1 MNKEKARDYCLSHNR
16 ANSDFPFD
24 QVTEVFRLSGKMFAL
39 MSTDNEPGQINLKCD
54 PPLGRDLRERY
65 EAIKPG
71 YHMNK
76 EHWITVV
83 LDGSLEPDMIKGLI
97 DHSYQ
102 LILKSLPKKRIKELG
117 LEEE

>member
-1 MNKEKARDYCLSHNR
+1 MNKDEVRDYCLSKKH
-16 ANSDFPFD
+16 ASSDFPFD
-24 QVTEVFRLSGKMFAL
+24 QVTEVFRLAKKMFAL
-39 MSTDNEPGQINLKCD
+39 MGNDNEPGQINLKID
-54 PPLGRDLRERY
+54 PPMGRDLREQF

-97 DHSYQ
+97 DHSYE
-102 LILKSLPKKRIKELG
+102 LILKSLTKKLREELN
-117 LEEE
+117 LSIE

>member
-1 MNKEKARDYCLSHNR
+1 MNKDEVRSYCLSKTH
-16 ANSDFPFD
+16 ATSDFPFD
-24 QVTEVFRLSGKMFAL
+24 QVTEVFRLVKKMFAL
-39 MSTDNEPGQINLKCD
+39 MGIDNDPGQINLKCD
-54 PPLGRDLRERY
+54 PPMGRDLREQF

-97 DHSYQ
+97 DHSYE
-102 LILKSLPKKRIKELG
+102 LILKSLSKKQRTELG
-117 LEEE
+117 LALE